1 MKYKV
6 ITAMVLAAAMTMAGC
21 AGQGAAPK
29 QEAAQAE
36 AVQETEQNS
45 EAPAEETAENSG
57 TPAEEPAKDGAAGE
71 NGGVA
76 ADGKYESADG
86 WYVTY
91 NDSLIDVEES
101 EQDGV
106 SFFYT
111 GKSDGVNE
119 ITFNYSY
126 EERGTFCRKR

>member
-1 MKYKV
+1 MKYEV

-21 AGQGAAPK
+21 AAQGAAPK

-57 TPAEEPAKDGAAGE
+57 TPAEEPAKDAAAGE

-76 ADGKYESADG
+76 ADGKYTITLITNPDNPAQIQISVVRISDAD
-86 WYVTY
+86 T
-91 NDSLIDVEES
+91 
-101 EQDGV
+101 
-106 SFFYT
+106 
-111 GKSDGVNE
+111 KS
-119 ITFNYSY
+119 
-126 EERGTFCRKR
+126 